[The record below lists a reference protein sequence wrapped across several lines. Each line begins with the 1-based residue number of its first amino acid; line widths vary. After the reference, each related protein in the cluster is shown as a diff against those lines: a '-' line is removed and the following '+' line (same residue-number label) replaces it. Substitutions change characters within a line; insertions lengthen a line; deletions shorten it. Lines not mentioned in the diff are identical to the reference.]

1 LPDLIC
7 DTSPIQYLYQ
17 TELLHILPAL
27 AESVVAPPAVVDE
40 LAAGRQLGVSLPDP
54 AQLDWILIR
63 RPSGETALPLVN
75 DLGPGEAGVLMLALE
90 SRRSVAVLDDALA
103 RRVAETLHLRFT
115 GTLGLL
121 LDAKSAGLLPRVK
134 PILDQ
139 LDALRFRLSLQTRR
153 AVLTLAGE
161 DHEEKPE

>member
-1 LPDLIC
+1 MPELIC

-17 TELLHILPAL
+17 TELLHILPTL

-40 LAAGRQLGVSLPDP
+40 LAAGRQLGVSLPDVT
-54 AQLDWILIR
+54 QLDWISIR
-63 RPSGETALPLVN
+63 KPSGEIALPLVN

-90 SRRSVAVLDDALA
+90 SRRSVAVLDDVLA

-115 GTLGLL
+115 GALGLL
-121 LDAKSAGLLPRVK
+121 LDAKSVGLIQKVG

-139 LDALRFRLSLQTRR
+139 LDTLRFRVSPQTRR

-161 DHEEKPE
+161 DHEEDPE